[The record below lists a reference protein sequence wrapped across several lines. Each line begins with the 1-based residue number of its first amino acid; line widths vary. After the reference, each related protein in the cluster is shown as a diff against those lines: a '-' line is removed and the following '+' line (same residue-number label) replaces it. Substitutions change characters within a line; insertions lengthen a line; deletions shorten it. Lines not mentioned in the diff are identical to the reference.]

1 MAAAAAAVL
10 LGLAL
15 LAQSQPD
22 PDQYP
27 LAMHRNMELDDL
39 DHEIQR
45 IHDTVLMK
53 RYQLASTQRLAQRGG
68 VSRNELERESVSLK
82 LEEAREVESRAYRD
96 LKLYERDVSGK
107 AVPRDE
113 QKEYSLVLNWV
124 KAQEGIG
131 QIDLDYKGY
140 LLKNAQS
147 LYARKL
153 ISRQELEDAEQ
164 IYDMASAKVV
174 LYQSREAQVL
184 MELAA
189 RKGEKKYDTGEFDR
203 LKSNY
208 FRARLRFYE
217 MAAAA
222 AHRRYDIASE
232 RSRRGL
238 IPPNELP
245 LFQKSVDD
253 ADAALEAERKRLE
266 TSASTL
272 APPATPPG
280 PNTPTT
286 PAPAPTPTP

>member
-1 MAAAAAAVL
+1 MAAALL

-15 LAQSQPD
+15 LAQSRND

-27 LAMHRNMELDDL
+27 LALHRSMELDDL
-39 DHEIQR
+39 DSEIQR

-53 RYQLASTQRLAQRGG
+53 RYHLASIQRLAQRGG
-68 VSRNELERESVSLK
+68 ISRSEIERESTSLK
-82 LEEAREVESRAYRD
+82 LEEAREAEALAYRD
-96 LKLYERDVSGK
+96 LKRYERDVSGH
-107 AVPRDE
+107 VIPPDE
-113 QKEYSLVLNWV
+113 QKAYGLVLNWV
-124 KAQEGIG
+124 KAQEEIG
-131 QIDLDYKGY
+131 RIDLDYKGY
-140 LLKNAQS
+140 LLKQAQS
-147 LYARKL
+147 LMARKL

-164 IYDMASAKVV
+164 VYDMASAKIV
-174 LYQSREAQVL
+174 LYQSREAQVM

-208 FRARLRFYE
+208 LRARLRYYE

-253 ADAALEAERKRLE
+253 AEAALEAERKKLE
-266 TSASTL
+266 TSDS
-272 APPATPPG
+272 
-280 PNTPTT
+280 TPTP
-286 PAPAPTPTP
+286 PAPAPPSAPTPAP